1 MHQELLDHRRE
12 VRYSQSARVFYFK
25 THCCCRSI
33 CRQVSLSSL
42 EMPELLLNITD
53 TINIIQSSKLEER
66 KPAESG
72 MLDRLWRRTLK
83 MPESPKRSM
92 LRSASASSGRRKQ
105 SRSRSASLE
114 TRGGETS
121 QAEEFAEMI
130 VQAVKAVMAK
140 HLTGVD
146 LQDHSAGEIR
156 LSQGRLSG
164 LWKVS
169 RGGGESLIDCGS
181 QWNNLSF
188 SVVVRGLLSSYHFR
202 SVLGGIL

>member
-1 MHQELLDHRRE
+1 
-12 VRYSQSARVFYFK
+12 
-25 THCCCRSI
+25 
-33 CRQVSLSSL
+33 
-42 EMPELLLNITD
+42 MPELLLNITD

-66 KPAESG
+66 KPSESG

-92 LRSASASSGRRKQ
+92 LRSVSSSRRKQ

-121 QAEEFAEMI
+121 QAEEYAEMI

-164 LWKVS
+164 LWKLS
-169 RGGGESLIDCGS
+169 RGGGGGGECLIDCGS
-181 QWNNLSF
+181 DWNNLSF

-202 SVLGGIL
+202 SGSRYDMTSSHDTWHDT

>member
-1 MHQELLDHRRE
+1 M
-12 VRYSQSARVFYFK
+12 
-25 THCCCRSI
+25 
-33 CRQVSLSSL
+33 SLSSL

-53 TINIIQSSKLEER
+53 TINIIQSTKLEER

-83 MPESPKRSM
+83 IPESPKRSM
-92 LRSASASSGRRKQ
+92 LRSASSSRRKQ

-114 TRGGETS
+114 TRGAEAG
-121 QAEEFAEMI
+121 QAEEYADMI

-146 LQDHSAGEIR
+146 LQDHSAGEIK

-164 LWKVS
+164 LWKLS
-169 RGGGESLIDCGS
+169 RGGGDCLIDCGS
-181 QWNNLSF
+181 DWNNLSF

-202 SVLGGIL
+202 SGSIF